1 MILIFGAHTMNFFFA
16 NTAQYT
22 MVVTAVIL
30 LAACSSAKKPPKE
43 SDGEG
48 DKINVQIMVSPDANL
63 NSLQQP
69 APIRLDLYQ
78 LSADG
83 EFNQA
88 DFFELTEK
96 PEDKLAAK
104 LIQHNQYMLH
114 PDAILVLPTQFD
126 SNLKYLG
133 VVGSYR
139 NLDNRQWRL
148 TLLKQEKRWYE
159 FGGNYLYIYVGKEGL
174 SQLSQAEMKEKLE
187 DYQLRNPQEQI
198 KIKGGKVYP
207 SENNLD
213 KGIFRRIDID
223 RISN

>member
-1 MILIFGAHTMNFFFA
+1 MILIFGAHTMDFFFA
-16 NTAQYT
+16 HTAKYT
-22 MVVTAVIL
+22 MVATAVIL

-48 DKINVQIMVSPDANL
+48 DKINVQIMVAPDANP
-63 NSLQQP
+63 NILQQP

-104 LIQHNQYMLH
+104 LIQRNQYMLQ
-114 PDAILVLPTQFD
+114 PDTILVLPTQFD

-139 NLDNRQWRL
+139 DLDNRQWRL
-148 TLLKQEKRWYE
+148 TLLKQEKRWYQ

-187 DYQLRNPQEQI
+187 DYQLRHPQEHI
-198 KIKGGKVYP
+198 KIKGSKVYP

-223 RISN
+223 HISN